1 MLLIKLSGKVEL
13 LVMLNW
19 CGDCS
24 THIDVTLLC
33 CGDCLTLV
41 TFIVDVWSFCGVS
54 STLRVWC
61 FCGVCSMLEVV
72 LENCVDCSTQGELSE
87 DSLSSV
93 LITLSILYSVF
104 VLIFWIACKLLPKSL
119 DTAWLTSLT
128 FFDFKSRIVSANKR
142 NSGSLHKMFLVF
154 SLSFSLYKEGWTL
167 ERCTHNPDS
176 KPVKNLEWWHL
187 NNRLCSSGGSLVQ

>member
-1 MLLIKLSGKVEL
+1 MWRLLNTYWCYFALLRRLLDACNIYCECLIFLRSKLNITSL
-13 LVMLNW
+13 MFLW
-19 CGDCS
+19 
-24 THIDVTLLC
+24 
-33 CGDCLTLV
+33 
-41 TFIVDVWSFCGVS
+41 
-54 STLRVWC
+54 
-61 FCGVCSMLEVV
+61 SML
-72 LENCVDCSTQGELSE
+72 DAWGGIRELCRLLNTGWTKWRLTKFSF
-87 DSLSSV
+87 DRF
-93 LITLSILYSVF
+93 SILYSVF

-176 KPVKNLEWWHL
+176 KPVENLEWWHL